1 MECSK
6 CGTSLSI
13 QDVEKNEWLDDS
25 EIFIIKCPVCEHELK
40 LISSLFD
47 SDHLSSQYIR
57 MIVLDSKFE
66 VKEKYT
72 DYIPEKQRKKI
83 FDHISSC
90 SICSNK
96 IESFRLTEI
105 SKEFEFNE
113 STYKFFVEKAKDVV
127 KELEPKQIKINGTG
141 IEGFTF
147 EDKFYDVSLNNL
159 FCRHEEKIND
169 VKIERLCYGLE
180 KDDFNI
186 GMVSFVK
193 SNKKVILEKI
203 WLKSEERLKK
213 EKQFLLNLKSGK
225 IRILFEL
232 IKKLP
237 SFV

>member
-13 QDVEKNEWLDDS
+13 QDVERNEWLEDS
-25 EIFIIKCPVCEHELK
+25 ETFIIKCPVCEHEIK
-40 LISSLFD
+40 LVSPLFD
-47 SDHLSSQYIR
+47 SGHLSNQYIR

-66 VKEKYT
+66 TKEKYT
-72 DYIPEKQRKKI
+72 DYVPENQRKKI

-90 SICSNK
+90 SVCSDK
-96 IESFRLTEI
+96 IESFRLSEI

-113 STYKFFVEKAKDVV
+113 STYKFFVEKAKEVV
-127 KELEPKQIKINGTG
+127 KELEPKQIKINGSG
-141 IEGFTF
+141 IESFVF
-147 EDKFYDVSLNNL
+147 EDKHYNVSIDNL
-159 FCRHEEKIND
+159 FCSHKEKIND
-169 VKIERLCYGLE
+169 VEIERLCYGLE
-180 KDDFNI
+180 KESFNI

-193 SNKKVILEKI
+193 SKGKIILEKI